1 MDYAHLIHTY
11 LEGTL
16 EGHLEEVLFA
26 ELGRNPL
33 LRRELTAQIQV
44 VSAARRDAASITPTE
59 FEKNAIFSQLGF
71 STSGIQ
77 TEAVALASA
86 SAATRLMPSLAN
98 LAAMML
104 GILLLTVGL
113 RSDAVFF
120 PSSGDFLT
128 AQRVSQ
134 PTTTHSTAALI
145 ATATAA
151 RISQPMLTTTRRAA
165 ALAFTATSAA
175 QREYSIS
182 ATQQEHLPSLPDEI
196 MPDANAYL
204 SLPEE
209 ADIALTS
216 TSGNVQPMASNIP
229 SVVQKQALEPSIQTI
244 SSDNPPKTNV
254 QKTFTTMP
262 KSQVLMP
269 PASLAEALPV
279 RLGIRTML
287 GERQISLHGMVHYA
301 LTPQSAIGFEG
312 GNESATLLRKG
323 AQGGIETMS
332 SDGTELV
339 FSGTAFYRHTF
350 TGLALSKVIVP
361 FVQAG
366 FGVVGKCGA
375 LQGMSGLR
383 FDVLPELSF
392 TIAAEVKAPV
402 FYDVNY
408 FQRKTGFSIGLQY
421 HLSGK

>member
-1 MDYAHLIHTY
+1 MDYAHLIHIY

-33 LRRELTAQIQV
+33 LRRELTAQIQM

-71 STSGIQ
+71 STSGVQ
-77 TEAVALASA
+77 AEAVALASTP
-86 SAATRLMPSLAN
+86 AATRLMPSLAS
-98 LAAMML
+98 AVVMMFAV
-104 GILLLTVGL
+104 LLLTVGL

-120 PSSGDFLT
+120 PSGDFLST
-128 AQRVSQ
+128 ARDSQ
-134 PTTTHSTAALI
+134 PTTNHSTAALV

-151 RISQPMLTTTRRAA
+151 RISQPMLTTTRREA
-165 ALAFTATSAA
+165 ALSFTATSAV

-182 ATQQEHLPSLPDEI
+182 AAHQEHLPSLPDEI
-196 MPDANAYL
+196 TPDANAYL

-209 ADIALTS
+209 ADIALAS
-216 TSGNVQPMASNIP
+216 TSDNVQPIASNTP
-229 SVVQKQALEPSIQTI
+229 SVFQKQVIEPNVQTM
-244 SSDNPPKTNV
+244 SSDDTPKARV
-254 QKTFTTMP
+254 QKTASTAP
-262 KSQVLMP
+262 KSQAL
-269 PASLAEALPV
+269 AQTTSLAEVLPV
-279 RLGIRTML
+279 RLGIRTIL
-287 GERQISLHGMVHYA
+287 GEREISLHGMVQYA

-323 AQGGIETMS
+323 AQGSIETAA
-332 SDGTELV
+332 SDGTESV

-375 LQGMSGLR
+375 LQGMGGLR

-392 TIAAEVKAPV
+392 TIAAEYKMPV
-402 FYDVNY
+402 FYAEQL
-408 FQRKTGFSIGLQY
+408 FQSKAAFSVGFQY
-421 HLSGK
+421 HISGE

>member
-1 MDYAHLIHTY
+1 MDYAHLIHIY

-71 STSGIQ
+71 STSGVQ
-77 TEAVALASA
+77 AEAVALASTPA
-86 SAATRLMPSLAN
+86 VTRLMPSLAN

-104 GILLLTVGL
+104 GVLLLTVGL

-128 AQRVSQ
+128 AQRVSL
-134 PTTTHSTAALI
+134 PTTTITAR
-145 ATATAA
+145 ATAA
-151 RISQPMLTTTRRAA
+151 PTFNTTSTGKGKH
-165 ALAFTATSAA
+165 
-175 QREYSIS
+175 SIS
-182 ATQQEHLPSLPDEI
+182 AAQQEHLPSLPDEI
-196 MPDANAYL
+196 VPNDNTSPFL
-204 SLPEE
+204 LEE
-209 ADIALTS
+209 ADIALVS
-216 TSGNVQPMASNIP
+216 TNDNVQSMAINTP
-229 SVVQKQALEPSIQTI
+229 SVVQKPVVEPSAQTI
-244 SSDNPPKTNV
+244 SSDDTPKARV
-254 QKTFTTMP
+254 QKTATTAP
-262 KSQVLMP
+262 KSQVLIP

-375 LQGMSGLR
+375 LQGMGGLR

-392 TIAAEVKAPV
+392 TIAAEYKMPV
-402 FYDVNY
+402 FYAEQL
-408 FQRKTGFSIGLQY
+408 FQSKAAFSVGFQY
-421 HLSGK
+421 HISGE

>member
-71 STSGIQ
+71 STSGVQ
-77 TEAVALASA
+77 AEAVALASTPA
-86 SAATRLMPSLAN
+86 TTRLMPSLAS
-98 LAAMML
+98 AVVMVF
-104 GILLLTVGL
+104 GVLLLTVGL

-120 PSSGDFLT
+120 SSGDFLS
-128 AQRVSQ
+128 AARGSQ
-134 PTTTHSTAALI
+134 PTTTHSTAALV
-145 ATATAA
+145 ATETAA
-151 RISQPMLTTTRRAA
+151 RISQPMPTTTRRAA
-165 ALAFTATSAA
+165 ALAFTATSAV

-182 ATQQEHLPSLPDEI
+182 AAHQEHLPSLPDEI
-196 MPDANAYL
+196 TPDANAYL

-216 TSGNVQPMASNIP
+216 TSDNVQSMASNTP
-229 SVVQKQALEPSIQTI
+229 SVVQKQAVELSIQTI
-244 SSDNPPKTNV
+244 SSDNPPKTSV
-254 QKTFTTMP
+254 QKTATIVP
-262 KSQVLMP
+262 KSLALTP

-279 RLGIRTML
+279 RLGIRTIL
-287 GERQISLHGMVHYA
+287 GEREISLHGMVHYA

-312 GNESATLLRKG
+312 GSESATLLRKG
-323 AQGGIETMS
+323 AQGSIETA
-332 SDGTELV
+332 SDGTESV

-375 LQGMSGLR
+375 VQGMGGLR

-392 TIAAEVKAPV
+392 TLAAEYKMPV
-402 FYDVNY
+402 FYAEQL
-408 FQRKTGFSIGLQY
+408 FQSKAAFSIGFQY
-421 HLSGK
+421 HISGE

>member
-1 MDYAHLIHTY
+1 MNYAYLIHTY

-71 STSGIQ
+71 STSGVQ
-77 TEAVALASA
+77 AEAVALASTPA
-86 SAATRLMPSLAN
+86 VIRLMPSLAN

-104 GILLLTVGL
+104 GVLLLTIGL

-128 AQRVSQ
+128 AQRVSL
-134 PTTTHSTAALI
+134 PTTTITAR
-145 ATATAA
+145 ATAA
-151 RISQPMLTTTRRAA
+151 PVFRAISAVQRKHSI
-165 ALAFTATSAA
+165 SAA
-175 QREYSIS
+175 QR
-182 ATQQEHLPSLPDEI
+182 EHLPSLPDEI
-196 MPDANAYL
+196 VPNDNT
-204 SLPEE
+204 SPFLPEE
-209 ADIALTS
+209 ADIALVS
-216 TSGNVQPMASNIP
+216 TNDNVQSMAINTP
-229 SVVQKQALEPSIQTI
+229 SVVQKPVVEPNVQTI
-244 SSDNPPKTNV
+244 SSDDTPKARV
-254 QKTFTTMP
+254 QKTATTAP
-262 KSQVLMP
+262 KSQVLIP

-279 RLGIRTML
+279 RLGIRTMF
-287 GERQISLHGMVHYA
+287 GEQKVNFQGMIQYA
-301 LTPQSAIGFEG
+301 LTTQSAIGFEG
-312 GNESATLLRKG
+312 GRESATLLRKG
-323 AQGGIETMS
+323 AQGSIETTPSGGIES
-332 SDGTELV
+332 V

-350 TGLALSKVIVP
+350 TGLALSKAIVP

-375 LQGMSGLR
+375 LQGMGGLR

-392 TIAAEVKAPV
+392 TLAAEVKAPV
-402 FYDVNY
+402 FYDANY

>member
-1 MDYAHLIHTY
+1 MDYAHLIHIY

-71 STSGIQ
+71 STSGVQ
-77 TEAVALASA
+77 AEAVALASTPA
-86 SAATRLMPSLAN
+86 VTRLMPSLAN

-104 GILLLTVGL
+104 GVLLLTVGL

-134 PTTTHSTAALI
+134 PTATMTAH
-145 ATATAA
+145 
-151 RISQPMLTTTRRAA
+151 AA
-165 ALAFTATSAA
+165 AAPTFNTTSTGKGKH
-175 QREYSIS
+175 SIS
-182 ATQQEHLPSLPDEI
+182 VAQQEHLPSLPDEI
-196 MPDANAYL
+196 VPNDNT
-204 SLPEE
+204 SPFLPEE
-209 ADIALTS
+209 ADIALVS
-216 TSGNVQPMASNIP
+216 TNDNVQSMAINTP
-229 SVVQKQALEPSIQTI
+229 SVVQKPVVEPNVQTI
-244 SSDNPPKTNV
+244 SSDDTPKARV
-254 QKTFTTMP
+254 QKTATTAP

-269 PASLAEALPV
+269 PASLAGALPV
-279 RLGIRTML
+279 RLGIRTIL
-287 GERQISLHGMVHYA
+287 GEREISLHGMVHYA

-312 GNESATLLRKG
+312 GSESATLLRKS
-323 AQGGIETMS
+323 AQGSIETTLG
-332 SDGTELV
+332 GTESV

-375 LQGMSGLR
+375 LQGMGGLR

-408 FQRKTGFSIGLQY
+408 FQRKMGFSIGLQY